1 MMHPLRRLL
10 PHAVCLAT
18 ALLSVAPAHAFCRTN
33 TCDPSRGDQCTID
46 KDGCRQGGMPLYWAI
61 NPVTFLVQGDGS
73 VKNHID
79 ATSFEAVLAT
89 AFNTW
94 SSANCG
100 SGTHPTI
107 GAMSGGQTPVSKVEY
122 VPGQANANIF
132 MFRDDTWM
140 ATKPGSA
147 LALTTVSYDFHT
159 GEIYDADV
167 EVNGT
172 AGNITNGRPADGADL
187 PSIMTHEI
195 GHFIGLDHSP
205 KKTAVMFI
213 SYEAGKGNLR
223 VLDPDDIA
231 AVCTIYPPKGKAVS
245 SYGQVQVSESPLA
258 GCSLSSRRDGPST
271 GSVWSL
277 VALACALI
285 ARREHGP
292 RR

>member
-1 MMHPLRRLL
+1 MTRTL
-10 PHAVCLAT
+10 PGWVPPAACLA
-18 ALLSVAPAHAFCRTN
+18 ALLLGGSPAHAFCRTN
-33 TCDPSRGDQCTID
+33 TCDASRGDQCTVD
-46 KDGCRQGGMPLYWAI
+46 KDGCRLGGKPLYWAI
-61 NPVTFLVQGDGS
+61 NPVPFLVQGDGS
-73 VKNHID
+73 AKNHID
-79 ATSFEAVLAT
+79 ATSFETVLAS

-94 SSANCG
+94 ASANCG
-100 SGTHPTI
+100 QGKHPTI
-107 GAMSGGQTPVSKVEY
+107 SAMSGGQTPISNVEY

-140 ATKPGSA
+140 ATAPGSA

-172 AGNITNGRPADGADL
+172 AGNITNGRPSDGADL

-205 KKTAVMFI
+205 KKTATMYV

-231 AVCTIYPPKGKAVS
+231 AVCTIYPPKGKAANF
-245 SYGQVQVSESPLA
+245 YGEVDVIEAPLA
-258 GCSLSSRRDGPST
+258 GCSVSSHRKRGSSALSWLLLGI
-271 GSVWSL
+271 
-277 VALACALI
+277 ACAFGVRR
-285 ARREHGP
+285 ARAR
-292 RR
+292 